1 MGILVL
7 ELSVRGQNRSKF
19 HQEHICDDI
28 KVKQAKNDALTLKKY
43 PFQMKKVSK
52 NIFFPIFGGFNN
64 TSQYQYG
71 KGDHNTLTFCLCLF
85 KNLDHGSGQV

>member
-7 ELSVRGQNRSKF
+7 ELSVRGQNRSEI
-19 HQEHICDDI
+19 HQEHIYDDI
-28 KVKQAKNDALTLKKY
+28 KVKQAKIDALTLKKY
-43 PFQMKKVSK
+43 PFQVKKVSK

-71 KGDHNTLTFCLCLF
+71 KGVQNTLTFYFCLF
-85 KNLDHGSGQV
+85 